1 MSDATRPPRLR
12 FIDAGA
18 ADTAV
23 NALAEQ
29 GVRPEQLL
37 ACEVFYDPQLLSG
50 ERARESVR
58 ALDVHGGLP
67 VSVVPASVALL
78 GQGATRVQVTALPA
92 GARAEYDAGG
102 RWAAGDGAFATA
114 LVQAPGEGDIVQ
126 QSHAV
131 LGEIA
136 ELLESRGLDLDDVA
150 KFNIY
155 YRGEG
160 TQDDWATA
168 ARVRA
173 AYYSE
178 PGPATTGIPVPGF
191 ADESVLIAMQ
201 VLALRGVREQRRH
214 SWPEGHWD
222 WPFHLPYKHGN
233 RAGGLAFVGGQ
244 VPLDGRARSLDVG
257 DFAAQVRRSLEYV
270 DRVLVELDVPRSAVQ
285 RLTAYIATTPAE
297 AADKLAA
304 LESEA
309 TAYFG
314 PGDGP
319 ALVPV
324 PLPVLAYPD
333 MDVEI
338 ELQALVD

>member
-1 MSDATRPPRLR
+1 MSDTTHPRLR
-12 FIDAGA
+12 FIDAGPADA
-18 ADTAV
+18 AL
-23 NALAEQ
+23 NALAHQ
-29 GVRPEQLL
+29 AVRPEELL
-37 ACEVFYDPQLLSG
+37 ACEEFYDPQLLSG
-50 ERARESVR
+50 AQARDTVR
-58 ALDVHGGLP
+58 GLDVKGGLP

-78 GQGATRVQVTALPA
+78 GQGATRVQVTALPP
-92 GARAEYDAGG
+92 GANAAYDNGG
-102 RWAAGDGAFATA
+102 RWAAGDGAFATR
-114 LVQAPGEGDIVQ
+114 LVEAPGEGDIVQ

-131 LGEIA
+131 LQEIA
-136 ELLESRGLDLDDVA
+136 ELLESDGLDLDDVA

-173 AYYSE
+173 GYYSE
-178 PGPATTGIPVPGF
+178 PGPAATGIPVPGF

-201 VLALRGVREQRRH
+201 VLALRGVRERRRH

-233 RAGGLAFVGGQ
+233 RSGGLAFVGGQ

-257 DFAAQVRRSLEYV
+257 DFAAQVRRSLEYI

-297 AADKLAA
+297 APDRLAA
-304 LESEA
+304 LQAEA

-314 PGDGP
+314 PAGGP
-319 ALVPV
+319 AVVPV
-324 PLPVLAYPD
+324 PLPVLAYPG

>member
-1 MSDATRPPRLR
+1 MSDTTRPRLR
-12 FIDAGA
+12 FIDAGPADA
-18 ADTAV
+18 ALD
-23 NALAEQ
+23 ALAQQ
-29 GVRPEQLL
+29 GVRPEELL
-37 ACEVFYDPQLLSG
+37 ACEVFYDPELLSSAQ
-50 ERARESVR
+50 ARDSVR
-58 ALDVHGGLP
+58 DLVVHRGLP

-92 GARAEYDAGG
+92 GARATYDADG
-102 RWAAGDGAFATA
+102 RWAAGDGVFATR
-114 LVQAPGEGDIVQ
+114 LVQAPGGGDIVR

-131 LGEIA
+131 LQEIA
-136 ELLESRGLDLDDVA
+136 ELLESDGLDLDDVA

-173 AYYSE
+173 GYFTE

-201 VLALRGVREQRRH
+201 VLALRGVREHRRH
-214 SWPEGHWD
+214 SWPDGHWD

-244 VPLDGRARSLDVG
+244 VPLDGQARSLDVG
-257 DFAAQVRRSLEYV
+257 DFAAQVRRSLEYI

-285 RLTAYIATTPAE
+285 RLTAYIATSPGE
-297 AADKLAA
+297 APDKLAA
-304 LESEA
+304 LQSEA
-309 TAYFG
+309 ATYFG
-314 PGDGP
+314 PGTGP
-319 ALVPV
+319 AIVPV
-324 PLPVLAYPD
+324 PLPVLAYPG